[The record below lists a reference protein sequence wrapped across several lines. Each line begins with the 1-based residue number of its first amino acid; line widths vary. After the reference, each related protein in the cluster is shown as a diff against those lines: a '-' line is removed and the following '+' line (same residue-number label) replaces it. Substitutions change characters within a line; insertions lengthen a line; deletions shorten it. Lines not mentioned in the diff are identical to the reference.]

1 MKTIERAILLIPIV
15 CSLLGVTSYAQRGT
29 PGQAPPTL
37 SDDYRREVERF
48 FAQTQN
54 SGRGGGP
61 VIVARENRSFT
72 AGAWWTNQGLVDRLG
87 LSDDQKARIERAFE
101 NHRVRII
108 STTEALEK
116 EEAQLKQLLEAES
129 LDRNAVFS
137 QIDRVISARGEM
149 ERENAA
155 MTLEMREV
163 LTRAQW
169 VQLPD
174 PSGNVRVMRLP
185 TTVTGAGGRGAR
197 GGGQRGTGDTP
208 FGTVP
213 PGQRRGPGQQ

>member
-1 MKTIERAILLIPIV
+1 MKRIERAILLIPIV
-15 CSLLGVTSYAQRGT
+15 GSLLTVTSLAQRGT
-29 PGQAPPTL
+29 PNPIPTL

-48 FAQTQN
+48 FVQTQN

-61 VIVARENRSFT
+61 VIVASENSSFT
-72 AGAWWTNQGLVDRLG
+72 AGAWWTNKALVDRLG
-87 LSDDQKARIERAFE
+87 LTDDQKNRIERAFE
-101 NHRVRII
+101 NHRVRIV

-116 EEAQLKQLLEAES
+116 EEAQLKQLLQAEP

-137 QIDRVISARGEM
+137 QVDRVILARGEM

-174 PSGNVRVMRLP
+174 PSANLRVMRLP
-185 TTVTGAGGRGAR
+185 AGAGGRGAR
-197 GGGQRGTGDTP
+197 SGGQRGTVDTP
-208 FGTVP
+208 FGTVT